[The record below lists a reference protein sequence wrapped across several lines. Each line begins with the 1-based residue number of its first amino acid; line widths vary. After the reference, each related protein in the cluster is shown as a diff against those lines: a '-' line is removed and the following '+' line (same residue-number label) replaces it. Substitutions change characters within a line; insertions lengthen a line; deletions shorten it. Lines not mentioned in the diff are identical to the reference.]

1 MKRVLLCL
9 LLIIMA
15 FSTDVFAATIF
26 DSTVEP
32 VWQEVK
38 KSSTKISF
46 VDACP
51 QHIKASDL
59 NSAIFMVSNANLEIG
74 LITVETWEV
83 KLENNEYYGQ
93 QHMEINKDLKTK
105 KTLNGNFIAGPWK
118 KLDYNDPIYKGLEYL
133 VGKNLVK
140 LTNASPKKDSWTY
153 LGVFVLRRSVNPV
166 TDLYLLNHLTPFT
179 EKQQGGY
186 LYYDVFYQ
194 HDHSTD
200 EGTGKK
206 EYADW
211 AFNFKGKVVMI
222 DKDGAPIKNQGI
234 YSGEIIT
241 DVSIRTKGSF
251 GVTVNSFK
259 VYEPQTG
266 KVLFTA
272 NADPHSGEGLYM
284 NTAAT
289 YMLNMSGPHPVA
301 PISLRGYGEYPYK

>member
-105 KTLNGNFIAGPWK
+105 KL
-118 KLDYNDPIYKGLEYL
+118 
-133 VGKNLVK
+133 
-140 LTNASPKKDSWTY
+140 
-153 LGVFVLRRSVNPV
+153 
-166 TDLYLLNHLTPFT
+166 
-179 EKQQGGY
+179 
-186 LYYDVFYQ
+186 
-194 HDHSTD
+194 
-200 EGTGKK
+200 
-206 EYADW
+206 
-211 AFNFKGKVVMI
+211 
-222 DKDGAPIKNQGI
+222 
-234 YSGEIIT
+234 
-241 DVSIRTKGSF
+241 
-251 GVTVNSFK
+251 
-259 VYEPQTG
+259 
-266 KVLFTA
+266 
-272 NADPHSGEGLYM
+272 
-284 NTAAT
+284 
-289 YMLNMSGPHPVA
+289 
-301 PISLRGYGEYPYK
+301 

>member
-38 KSSTKISF
+38 KSPTKISF

-140 LTNASPKKDSWTY
+140 LTNASPKKI
-153 LGVFVLRRSVNPV
+153 LGLIWVC
-166 TDLYLLNHLTPFT
+166 
-179 EKQQGGY
+179 
-186 LYYDVFYQ
+186 
-194 HDHSTD
+194 
-200 EGTGKK
+200 
-206 EYADW
+206 
-211 AFNFKGKVVMI
+211 
-222 DKDGAPIKNQGI
+222 
-234 YSGEIIT
+234 
-241 DVSIRTKGSF
+241 
-251 GVTVNSFK
+251 
-259 VYEPQTG
+259 
-266 KVLFTA
+266 LF
-272 NADPHSGEGLYM
+272 
-284 NTAAT
+284 
-289 YMLNMSGPHPVA
+289 
-301 PISLRGYGEYPYK
+301 